1 MPRSYDDIMKHAEE
15 LSRHLH
21 DKFRPSETPEE
32 AALKAA
38 AFRRAQAESDLADAV
53 IAAAEAGRSWRVI
66 GAALGTTGEAARQ
79 RYSKL

>member
-53 IAAAEAGRSWRVI
+53 IAAAEAGRSWPT
-66 GAALGTTGEAARQ
+66 ALLEAVKAAR
-79 RYSKL
+79 RHGRA